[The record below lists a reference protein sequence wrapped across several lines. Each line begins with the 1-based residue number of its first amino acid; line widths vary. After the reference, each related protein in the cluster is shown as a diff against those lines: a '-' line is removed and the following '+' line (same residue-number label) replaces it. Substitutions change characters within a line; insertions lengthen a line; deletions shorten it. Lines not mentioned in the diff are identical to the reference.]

1 LRLNKTFLAFAL
13 IFIFSFSLIKVDAA
27 NSFSDVLADSP
38 YYNAVMRLKSL
49 DIVSGKTD
57 GTYGINDPVTRAM
70 MVVFINRISGYRQE
84 AEKYKYLPPAFKD
97 VPKNYWAIGD
107 INLAA
112 KLDFTSGIG
121 NGLFNPNGKVTYVQA
136 LGFVLN
142 VLGYK
147 NLKWPEGVLG
157 KAKEIGLTGGIS
169 LNPDDT
175 VKRGELALILNK
187 ALDCQ
192 LITSK

>member
-1 LRLNKTFLAFAL
+1 
-13 IFIFSFSLIKVDAA
+13 
-27 NSFSDVLADSP
+27 
-38 YYNAVMRLKSL
+38 
-49 DIVSGKTD
+49 
-57 GTYGINDPVTRAM
+57 

-112 KLDFTSGIG
+112 KLGFASGIG
-121 NGLFNPNGKVTYVQA
+121 NGLFDPNSKVTYVQA

-147 NLKWPEGVLG
+147 NLKWPEGVLE
-157 KAKEIGLTGGIS
+157 KAKEIGLTEGIN
-169 LNPDDT
+169 LNPNDII
-175 VKRGELALILNK
+175 KRGDLALILNK

-192 LITSK
+192 LVTPK